1 MTALNIA
8 VLCGSPQ
15 RPSRT
20 LVLCEALLAKIGE
33 NRTIAPHV
41 IEISQIGRR
50 LGACLQRSELPDDIL
65 AHLSAM
71 ESADVIIAAS
81 PIYSAT
87 YTGMFKHFIDFIGMD
102 ALAGIPTLL
111 AATGGSPLHG
121 LMIDQQMRPLFAMKQ
136 ALTLPLGVFGMEAD
150 FVNYEIR
157 SPALEKRIE
166 LAIRLALPFLPQK
179 G

>member
-1 MTALNIA
+1 
-8 VLCGSPQ
+8 
-15 RPSRT
+15 
-20 LVLCEALLAKIGE
+20 
-33 NRTIAPHV
+33 
-41 IEISQIGRR
+41 
-50 LGACLQRSELPDDIL
+50 
-65 AHLSAM
+65 
-71 ESADVIIAAS
+71 
-81 PIYSAT
+81 
-87 YTGMFKHFIDFIGMD
+87 MD

-166 LAIRLALPFLPQK
+166 LAIRLALPLKKQK
-179 G
+179 S